1 MGVKTKRQM
10 IRFLIVLLIILFVS
24 CVSKNDSPEIPGE
37 IPTKALFEG
46 QLGALPDEADKL
58 IGEVEQ
64 IKEDLVIQNPFENV
78 QMPGQKREILN
89 ETRITFL
96 GVMHFEDFSS
106 FHEYNIDVTYFQYTQ
121 VYRVENLSGTLDCKT
136 YISTTDLGESPELSE
151 IFENG
156 YLLFNHLINL
166 SGETVL
172 TFDSLTSEGANEILQ
187 ALNDSI
193 DENQAISIYIYTI
206 KTYNNFDDNTIIAT
220 DEAEVTITVDLN
232 LEKENSLPT
241 LEKISGPNG
250 EMHEATSVFK
260 WQGQDQD
267 GHINSYKISKDGI
280 EETIA
285 DTQATWTGYTEG
297 EHVFSV
303 QGTDNRG
310 GLSNIIEWLFSLSPN
325 QPPVVEKVSGPDNW
339 ESIDENSATFEW
351 SGTDEMQGRDIK
363 KYQIKKD
370 EGNWQD
376 IVPSDNTFYIWN
388 DIEVD
393 IHTFGVRAVDNND
406 AFSEVIEWYF
416 NYGMPER
423 TLLVKAI
430 PGIGGD
436 IQINNQGWRD
446 IDEINLPEGVTVQLK
461 AREAVGWKFMIWN
474 QTDDLTGDFVPIFE
488 KEFIY
493 TMPDYNH
500 ELFAGFAQL
509 CQVTAESSPNNGGKV
524 KIDDG
529 ELTEKASKTV
539 AEGTQVELEAVE
551 NDDYTFEGWVDDTGL
566 VSVESQYSVTVN
578 EDKDFK
584 ALFEAIAVY
593 ETVVLAEPKEG
604 GDIQVGNGGW
614 KDEERIMTKIGDQLS
629 LDARAEEGWS
639 FGGWYYT
646 DANHLQPVFFGNDP
660 HWDFFVEASNTIV
673 EASFIRE
680 YDLTVESSPNNGGKV
695 KIDDGELT
703 EKASK
708 TVAEGTQVELE
719 AVENDDYTFEG
730 WVDDTGLVS
739 VESQYSVTVNEDKD
753 FKALFEPQPE
763 EFLLRV
769 FANPAEG
776 GDIELED
783 RGWKDE
789 DNKQYKEGDPV
800 ELRAR
805 EAEGWQFIGWFYD
818 NWQYPSDA
826 ISTDDVYFYTMEGT
840 DITIRAE
847 FIYMPTITVESSPN
861 NGGKV
866 KIDDGE
872 LTEKAS
878 KTVAEGTQV
887 ELEAVENDD
896 YTFEGWVDDTGLV
909 SVESP
914 YSVTVNEDKDFKA
927 LFEAIAVYET
937 VVLALP
943 PEGGDIQV
951 GNGGW
956 KDEERVMTKIG
967 DQLSL
972 DARAEEGWRFVGWY
986 YTDATE
992 PQPLYYGNDP
1002 HWEFIVDASNT
1013 RIEAQFCRE
1022 HTITAESSPNNG
1034 GRVKIDD
1041 GELTEKASKTVEE
1054 GTQVAL
1060 EAVENEGYT
1069 FEGWVE
1075 DTGLVS
1081 VESQIWVIVEQDK
1094 LLTALFEPVEPL
1106 DEYNLIVR
1114 ANPAKGGD
1122 IQIDDQG
1129 WKDEDTIIA
1138 VETAL
1143 VPLHAR
1149 EEPQWI
1155 FLGWY
1160 WGGQFYP
1167 MEAALSSNKDY
1178 DFQMVGYEAD
1188 LEALF
1193 GFIPETVPIEG
1204 SIFTMGDTFD
1214 DGEPNEKPVHEVAL
1228 VWDFSIGKYEVTN
1241 EQYVQFLNS
1250 AGVEYNDEDRWGY
1263 LNGRKIIDERYFEQT
1278 GIVYS
1283 PGWGWD
1289 LKGDHQ
1295 GTVYDYG
1302 QMPVINVT
1310 WFGAVEYC
1318 NWLSEI
1324 NGMYPAYEWDEDKQ
1338 TYILNDYPP
1347 NPGYRLPT
1355 EAEWEYTARGGQNR
1369 VDNGNQWAG
1378 TSDDNCREDYGWF
1391 EDNSNR
1397 MPQPVGGKLPNEVG
1411 TYDMSGN
1418 AIEWTSDVYREY
1430 SPGSETC
1437 PYHPGEDGQ
1446 ENPHVARGGGFDWND
1461 YNSTVCARFIEMN
1474 NLWST
1479 PLQLDY
1485 VGGFRIAKSE

>member
-416 NYGMPER
+416 NYGTPER

-509 CQVTAESSPNNGGKV
+509 CQVTA
-524 KIDDG
+524 
-529 ELTEKASKTV
+529 
-539 AEGTQVELEAVE
+539 
-551 NDDYTFEGWVDDTGL
+551 
-566 VSVESQYSVTVN
+566 
-578 EDKDFK
+578 
-584 ALFEAIAVY
+584 
-593 ETVVLAEPKEG
+593 
-604 GDIQVGNGGW
+604 
-614 KDEERIMTKIGDQLS
+614 
-629 LDARAEEGWS
+629 
-639 FGGWYYT
+639 
-646 DANHLQPVFFGNDP
+646 
-660 HWDFFVEASNTIV
+660 
-673 EASFIRE
+673 
-680 YDLTVESSPNNGGKV
+680 ESSPNNGGKV

-909 SVESP
+909 SVESQ

-937 VVLALP
+937 VVLAEP
-943 PEGGDIQV
+943 KEGGDIQV

-956 KDEERVMTKIG
+956 KDEERIMTKIG

-1034 GRVKIDD
+1034 GKVKIDD

-1378 TSDDNCREDYGWF
+1378 TSDDNCCEDYGWF